1 MPSLPQPAEPAAIIV
16 DGRRFR
22 RRPPFCLPVLW
33 PSSRLGGHDPPI
45 RDPSTQRDFLFLD
58 AFAVVALLSLPFP
71 PSLSGF
77 DLDPRRRRRC
87 RRRRLPL
94 PLLPAQPA
102 HGGSHT
108 GNFPWLIRRDQNITV
123 LMQFRISW
131 HFVGC
136 IWKSFWSRKEP
147 DCLSRLSCGNSIVRA
162 LRVR

>member
-1 MPSLPQPAEPAAIIV
+1 M
-16 DGRRFR
+16 
-22 RRPPFCLPVLW
+22 
-33 PSSRLGGHDPPI
+33 

-58 AFAVVALLSLPFP
+58 AFAVVALLSLPFH
-71 PSLSGF
+71 PSRSGF

-87 RRRRLPL
+87 RRLPL

-108 GNFPWLIRRDQNITV
+108 GNFPWLIRRDQIEIV
-123 LMQFRISW
+123 LMQIRISW
-131 HFVGC
+131 YFAGC

-162 LRVR
+162 LRVC